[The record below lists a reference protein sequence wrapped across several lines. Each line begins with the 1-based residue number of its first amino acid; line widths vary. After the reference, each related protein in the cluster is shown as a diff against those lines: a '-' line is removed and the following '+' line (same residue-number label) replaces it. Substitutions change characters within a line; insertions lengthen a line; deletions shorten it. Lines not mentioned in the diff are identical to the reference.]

1 MNIRRQV
8 EIVSLSLSLLITTL
22 SITPAYS
29 AEQPEEPAAATAK
42 HPSIIPAPRIAD
54 WWFACQA
61 EEIEI
66 HAMSFNIRLGVAE
79 DGPNHWDL
87 RKELVFDVL
96 RDHQPDVV
104 GLQEAWKIQIDALNA
119 AFPEFGMI
127 GRSRQEDPEK
137 GEWCPILYRKDKFE
151 VVSEGTFWLS
161 DNPEKEGTMSWG
173 NSIPRI
179 CTWGRFKDKNTGRTF
194 FLYNTH
200 FDHQSQASREK
211 SAVLCRERIATR
223 KPGDEAAIFMGD
235 LNAGEGNLAI
245 KTLEKSLRDT
255 FGELHPGVKLRGTFG
270 GWKGRSDGNRIDY
283 IYVTSKGWKIV
294 EAAILRDHSA
304 DNRYPSDHY
313 PVNAR
318 LILE

>member
-1 MNIRRQV
+1 MKKIA
-8 EIVSLSLSLLITTL
+8 LLIFGVL
-22 SITPAYS
+22 LIGLAS
-29 AEQPEEPAAATAK
+29 AE
-42 HPSIIPAPRIAD
+42 AD
-54 WWFACQA
+54 
-61 EEIEI
+61 EIEI
-66 HAMSFNIRLGVAE
+66 HAMSFNIRLGVAK

-104 GLQEAWKIQIDALNA
+104 GLQEAWKIQIDAVNA

-127 GRSRQEDPEK
+127 GRSRQEDPET

-151 VVSEGTFWLS
+151 VVNEGTFWLS
-161 DNPEKEGTMSWG
+161 DTPAKEGTMSWG
-173 NSIPRI
+173 NRIPRI

-211 SAVLCRERIATR
+211 SAVLLCERIAAR
-223 KPGDEAAIFMGD
+223 KPSDEPAIFMGD

-245 KTLEKSLRDT
+245 KTLGKSLRDT

-294 EAAILRDHSA
+294 EAAILRDHSV

>member
-1 MNIRRQV
+1 MTLFNEGVAHQLS
-8 EIVSLSLSLLITTL
+8 SLFYIINATMKKIELLIFGAL
-22 SITPAYS
+22 LMGLAS
-29 AEQPEEPAAATAK
+29 ADSEEL
-42 HPSIIPAPRIAD
+42 
-54 WWFACQA
+54 
-61 EEIEI
+61 EI

-87 RKELVFDVL
+87 RKELVFDVF

-104 GLQEAWKIQIDALNA
+104 GVQEAWKIQIDALKA

-127 GRSRQEDPEK
+127 GRSRQADPEK
-137 GEWCPILYRKDKFE
+137 GEWCPIFYRKEKFE

-161 DNPEKEGTMSWG
+161 DTPEKEGTMSWG
-173 NSIPRI
+173 NNIPRI
-179 CTWGRFKDKNTGRTF
+179 CTWGRFKDKKTGRTF

-211 SAVLCRERIATR
+211 SAVLCRERIAAR
-223 KPGDEAAIFMGD
+223 KPKNEATIFMGD
-235 LNAGEGNLAI
+235 LNAGESNLAN
-245 KTLEKSLRDT
+245 KTLGKSLRDT
-255 FGELHPGVKLRGTFG
+255 FGELHPKVKLRGTFG
-270 GWKGRSDGNRIDY
+270 GWKGRADGNRIDY

-318 LILE
+318 LILD

>member
-1 MNIRRQV
+1 MKKIA
-8 EIVSLSLSLLITTL
+8 LLIFGVFL
-22 SITPAYS
+22 IGLAS
-29 AEQPEEPAAATAK
+29 AE
-42 HPSIIPAPRIAD
+42 
-54 WWFACQA
+54 A

-66 HAMSFNIRLGVAE
+66 HAMSFNIRLGVAN
-79 DGPNHWDL
+79 DGPNHWNL

-96 RDHQPDVV
+96 RDHKPDVV
-104 GLQEAWKIQIDALNA
+104 GMQEAWKIQIDEIQKAL
-119 AFPEFGMI
+119 PEYGLI
-127 GRSRQEDPEK
+127 GRSRQQEADV
-137 GEWCPILYRKDKFE
+137 GEWCPLLYLKAKYE
-151 VVSEGTFWLS
+151 VLESGTFWLS
-161 DNPEKEGTMSWG
+161 DTPEKEGSMNWG
-173 NSIPRI
+173 NKIPRI
-179 CTWGRFKDKNTGRTF
+179 CTWARLNDKKSGRSF
-194 FLYNTH
+194 FVYNTH

-211 SAVLCRERIATR
+211 SAVLCRERIAAR

-245 KTLEKSLRDT
+245 KTLGKSLRDT

>member
-1 MNIRRQV
+1 MKGFLKSIGKV
-8 EIVSLSLSLLITTL
+8 TMKKIELLIFGAL
-22 SITPAYS
+22 MIGPPL
-29 AEQPEEPAAATAK
+29 AE
-42 HPSIIPAPRIAD
+42 S
-54 WWFACQA
+54 
-61 EEIEI
+61 EEIKI

-79 DGPNHWDL
+79 DGPNHWNL

-104 GLQEAWKIQIDALNA
+104 GIQEAWKIQIDALKA
-119 AFPEFGMI
+119 AFPGFGII

-137 GEWCPILYRKDKFE
+137 GEWCPILYRKEKFE

-161 DNPEKEGTMSWG
+161 DTPGKEGTMSWG

-179 CTWGRFKDKNTGRTF
+179 CTWGRFKEKNTGRTF

-211 SAVLCRERIATR
+211 SAVLCCERIAAR
-223 KPGDEAAIFMGD
+223 KPSNEAAIFMGD
-235 LNAGEGNLAI
+235 LNAGEGNIAN
-245 KTLEKSLRDT
+245 KTLGKSLRDT
-255 FGELHPGVKLRGTFG
+255 FGELHPKAKFRGTFG

-283 IYVTSKGWKIV
+283 IYVTTKGWKVV

-313 PVNAR
+313 PVNAK